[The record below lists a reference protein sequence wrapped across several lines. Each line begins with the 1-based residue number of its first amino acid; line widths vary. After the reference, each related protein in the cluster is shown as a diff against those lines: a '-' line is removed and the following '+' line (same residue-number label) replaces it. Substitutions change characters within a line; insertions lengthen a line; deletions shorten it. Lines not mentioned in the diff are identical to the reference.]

1 MSKASCAV
9 LLLVAAPWTAG
20 GSDELRPSLTL
31 ADARR
36 LARERSWTLL
46 AARAD
51 LEMAEAQQS
60 AARAW
65 PNPLLSASLQKLET
79 GAFPFRSGG
88 TRDTTTALSQLV
100 ELGGKRGDRI
110 RSAGAEAAAVAKR
123 LEFTHRRLDAD
134 VVKAYV
140 AALAAQEA
148 VRIER
153 LSAAS
158 LARSAAIA
166 EDRFRAGEISDAERE
181 QVGIAAG
188 RFAADV
194 RTAEAG
200 AVQARVA
207 LQLLL
212 GAPRPDGAV
221 QLADDLERLSAL
233 VPGRPDA
240 AARGGAVEDRP
251 DVQAAA
257 EEVRRA
263 QADLGLQKALRVPDP
278 TLLAQYESDL
288 PDHPHTVGFAVSLP
302 LPLFYRN
309 RGGIR
314 AAEIARD
321 SAGRDLLQAE
331 ARASAEI
338 ATASAAW
345 DAALDRRRRVRGDLL
360 PRAEKVEEMVA
371 FAYQNG
377 ASSLLEL
384 LEAERNLNELRL
396 AAAATAAEALSAAAD
411 LAAARGEAFP

>member
-1 MSKASCAV
+1 
-9 LLLVAAPWTAG
+9 
-20 GSDELRPSLTL
+20 
-31 ADARR
+31 
-36 LARERSWTLL
+36 
-46 AARAD
+46 
-51 LEMAEAQQS
+51 
-60 AARAW
+60 
-65 PNPLLSASLQKLET
+65 
-79 GAFPFRSGG
+79 
-88 TRDTTTALSQLV
+88 
-100 ELGGKRGDRI
+100 
-110 RSAGAEAAAVAKR
+110 
-123 LEFTHRRLDAD
+123 
-134 VVKAYV
+134 
-140 AALAAQEA
+140 
-148 VRIER
+148 
-153 LSAAS
+153 
-158 LARSAAIA
+158 
-166 EDRFRAGEISDAERE
+166 
-181 QVGIAAG
+181 
-188 RFAADV
+188 
-194 RTAEAG
+194 
-200 AVQARVA
+200 
-207 LQLLL
+207 
-212 GAPRPDGAV
+212 
-221 QLADDLERLSAL
+221 
-233 VPGRPDA
+233 
-240 AARGGAVEDRP
+240 VEDRP